1 MGLKDLEEKK
11 KQSPMQA
18 CGYSNSPRYPK
29 ENKSFTLK
37 WKNMH
42 FRAKQIIFRIWIHKI
57 YASRLGKPCNHVG
70 KNENDKIFLSK
81 NFKFPDLLILH
92 AGTNDRWL

>member
-11 KQSPMQA
+11 TISHASMRFLLTV
-18 CGYSNSPRYPK
+18 YRYPK